1 MKKTDEKPV
10 CLAVAGP
17 TASGKSALAV
27 LLAKRLDGE
36 VISADSMQIYDTISI
51 GTARPTLEEMAGVV
65 HHLVGFL
72 PLSAPYSV
80 AQYVSDAK
88 AAITDIAARK
98 RLPVLCGGTGLY
110 MQSLIE
116 NVTFNEQAPQETA
129 LRAELKARA
138 EQEGGETLLAELRVV
153 DPVTAE
159 KLHPNDV
166 GRIIRALEVYRTTG
180 TTISDQVRASKTE
193 PPFFDTCL
201 LVLDFRDREKLYA
214 RIHKRV
220 DMMVENGLLNEAE
233 TVLKS
238 PYAPTAMQAIGYK
251 ELRPYFDGELSLNEA
266 LDNLKK
272 STRHY
277 AKRQLSWFRR
287 IPYANF
293 LYVDDYES
301 GAALADAAEA
311 VWNAYLKEGRI
322 P

>member
-1 MKKTDEKPV
+1 MIMTDKPV

-27 LLAKRLDGE
+27 ALAKRLNGE
-36 VISADSMQIYDTISI
+36 VVSADSMQIYDTIAI
-51 GTARPTLEEMAGVV
+51 GTARPTEEETAGIP
-65 HHLVGFL
+65 HHLMGFL
-72 PLSAPYSV
+72 PLSHPYSV
-80 AQYVSDAK
+80 AQYVNDAK
-88 AAITDIAARK
+88 AVIEDVSSRE
-98 RLPVLCGGTGLY
+98 RLPILCGGTGLY

-116 NVTFNEQAPQETA
+116 NVTFNEQASQETA

-138 EQEGGETLLAELRVV
+138 EREGGAVLLEELHAV

-166 GRIIRALEVYRTTG
+166 GRIIRALEVYHTTG
-180 TTISDQVRASKTE
+180 TTISEQVKTSKAV
-193 PPFFDTCL
+193 PPTFDTCL
-201 LVLDFRDREKLYA
+201 LVLDFRDRKLLYE
-214 RIHKRV
+214 RINKRV
-220 DMMVENGLLNEAE
+220 DLMVESGLLEEAE

-251 ELRPYFDGELSLNEA
+251 ELSPYFDGELSLEEA
-266 LDNLKK
+266 LDNLKR
-272 STRHY
+272 STRRY

-287 IPYANF
+287 IPYARF

-301 GAALADAAEA
+301 GAALTDAAQTL
-311 VWNAYLKEGRI
+311 WNVYLDERRI